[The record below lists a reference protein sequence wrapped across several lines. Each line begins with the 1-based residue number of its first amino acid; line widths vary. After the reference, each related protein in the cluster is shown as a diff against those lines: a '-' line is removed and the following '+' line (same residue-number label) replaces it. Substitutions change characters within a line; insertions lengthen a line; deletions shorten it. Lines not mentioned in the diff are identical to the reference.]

1 MLTTKDNNDS
11 LIIPSATEMIYY
23 TYDGNF
29 QLECE
34 SKILFCQF
42 IDDDDDKNENNNNDN
57 DNDTD
62 KNEQQQQNKPR
73 RQTVHVCL
81 DRTVL
86 HAQGG
91 GQPTDIGTLVT
102 DSNNNDEGGAG
113 RRTEIVITKVLLD
126 RTTGVATHMGH
137 IDNYIKN
144 DYDDDKNN
152 NIKPTTITARSS
164 NMIGQKV
171 KVIVDSNNRKI
182 LSECHTAGHVVDMA
196 MSKVFDDDN
205 IMPPTKAYHFLDGP
219 YVEYKGSI
227 SINERKDILTKLQ
240 IIFQQ
245 LIDDDIATEICNVSL
260 SEAEII
266 CHEVADKSYFQLT
279 DQFKNDTDIVRI
291 VRVAG
296 WPCPCG
302 GTHVKSTGE
311 LKPNSWGIIGFK
323 CKKGVVR
330 VKYGQQQQKEI

>member
-23 TYDGNF
+23 TYDWNF

-171 KVIVDSNNRKI
+171 KVIVDSNNRKFFI
-182 LSECHTAGHVVDMA
+182 R
-196 MSKVFDDDN
+196 MSYGR
-205 IMPPTKAYHFLDGP
+205 TCSWYG
-219 YVEYKGSI
+219 
-227 SINERKDILTKLQ
+227 
-240 IIFQQ
+240 
-245 LIDDDIATEICNVSL
+245 NVQS
-260 SEAEII
+260 
-266 CHEVADKSYFQLT
+266 F
-279 DQFKNDTDIVRI
+279 
-291 VRVAG
+291 
-296 WPCPCG
+296 W
-302 GTHVKSTGE
+302 
-311 LKPNSWGIIGFK
+311 WW
-323 CKKGVVR
+323 
-330 VKYGQQQQKEI
+330 